1 MLLLGASNIK
11 VSTLARH
18 EKKIKNKDKKI
29 KKKLL
34 GVSNIKVSTLAR
46 HEADPSKTSRF
57 DSRPEE
63 I

>member
-1 MLLLGASNIK
+1 MLLLGVSNIK

-18 EKKIKNKDKKI
+18 EKNNN

-34 GVSNIKVSTLAR
+34 GLSNIKVSTLAR